1 MNLFLTGALLAL
13 LVALLSGVAMA
24 IQGSLNSALAK
35 ILGLLEA
42 TFIVHLTAT
51 ILLIILIFVLRINHG
66 DFSNYNQAPWYL
78 YLGGAVGVAITVGV
92 VLSIPKLGV
101 ATATT
106 AIIVGQVTTACLVD
120 QFGLFGLQKIPFT
133 WTKLLGIILLAAGAK
148 FMLVK

>member
-78 YLGGAVGVAITVGV
+78 YLGGAIGVAITVGV